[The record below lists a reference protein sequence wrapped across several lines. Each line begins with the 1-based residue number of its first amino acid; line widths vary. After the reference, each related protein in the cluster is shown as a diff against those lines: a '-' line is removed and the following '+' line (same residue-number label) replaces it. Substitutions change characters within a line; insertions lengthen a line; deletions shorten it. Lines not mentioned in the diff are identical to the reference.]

1 MAERVKSVPKMAA
14 RKRDETYSLLNPR
27 DWSMQLIVLSAL
39 LLLIFLTG
47 GTSRYDT
54 PHVMV
59 LRPAAILAAGF
70 ALITLSR
77 EHWQSY
83 RPVLALAIAVTG
95 LIVLHLVPLPPGVW
109 QSLPGREIVSDI
121 DALAGFEDQWRP
133 LSLFPEGTRN
143 ALYAMSVPVAALLLG
158 VQLDQRD
165 RVRLLLVVILLCMAS
180 GLVGVIQAAGSDIR
194 FYRVSSENAGLFANR
209 NHQAA
214 MLAAMFPMIAAM
226 ALSASAYTRHAR
238 PVRLV
243 AASGL
248 VALVPLIMV
257 TGSRMGLVAG
267 LIGFACLVFMRFS
280 KEGSEKV
287 FALTGAMQA
296 LAGALIAAGIAAGT
310 VFLAR
315 DKALDRMAGGTED
328 EMRLPVWQSMI
339 EFMPQYMPW
348 GSGVGSYVPVYQIH
362 EPPSLLMPQYSNQAH
377 NDWLDIPLTSGLPGV
392 VLAATAIVMFALGAK
407 AALAARGV
415 SGHLRRCGI
424 IVVLVLAFASL
435 SDYPIRTPIL
445 AAVIAIAA
453 VWASSPASQKS

>member
-1 MAERVKSVPKMAA
+1 MKSVPKMAA

-83 RPVLALAIAVTG
+83 RPVLALTISVTG

-109 QSLPGREIVSDI
+109 QSLPGREIVADI

-158 VQLDQRD
+158 VQLDERD

-226 ALSASAYTRHAR
+226 ALSASVYTKHAR

-243 AASGL
+243 AAAGL

-257 TGSRMGLVAG
+257 TGSRMGLVVG

-280 KEGSEKV
+280 KEGSEKS
-287 FALTGAMQA
+287 FALGRAMQA
-296 LAGALIAAGIAAGT
+296 LAAAFIAAGMAAGT

-315 DKALDRMAGGTED
+315 DKALDRMAAIGPED
-328 EMRLPVWQSMI
+328 DFRLEVWQSMI

-348 GSGVGSYVPVYQIH
+348 GSGVGSFVPVYQIH
-362 EPPSLLMPQYSNQAH
+362 EPAELLIPGYFNQAH

-392 VLAATAIVMFALGAK
+392 FLAAAAIVMFALGAK

-424 IVVLVLAFASL
+424 IVILVLAFASL

-453 VWASSPASQKS
+453 VWASSPALQKS

>member
-1 MAERVKSVPKMAA
+1 MAERVKSVPKRAA

-70 ALITLSR
+70 ALVTLSR

-83 RPVLALAIAVTG
+83 RPVLALTIAVTG

-109 QSLPGREIVSDI
+109 QSLPGREIVADI

-158 VQLDQRD
+158 VQLDERD

-226 ALSASAYTRHAR
+226 ALSASAYTNHAR

-243 AASGL
+243 AAAGL

-257 TGSRMGLVAG
+257 TGSRMGLVVG
-267 LIGFACLVFMRFS
+267 LIGFACLIFMRFS

-287 FALTGAMQA
+287 FALGGAMQA
-296 LAGALIAAGIAAGT
+296 LAGALIAAGMAAGT

-315 DKALDRMAGGTED
+315 DKALDRMDGVSE
-328 EMRLPVWQSMI
+328 ELRWPVWQSI
-339 EFMPQYMPW
+339 LDFMPQYMPW

-392 VLAATAIVMFALGAK
+392 VLAAAAIVMFALGAK

-424 IVVLVLAFASL
+424 IVILVLAFASL

-453 VWASSPASQKS
+453 VWASSPALQKS